1 LPYEFCFNC
10 VTTPSFLILQPPLP
24 LFSNSAHFTTV
35 AVSGFDQI
43 EKRMEMLLLAKK
55 LLAGIVS

>member
-1 LPYEFCFNC
+1 MSFVLIVLLPP
-10 VTTPSFLILQPPLP
+10 PSLFYSPPPLP